1 MGYSMTVYSGY
12 LLTTSQAQE
21 LAQLHFPDAAPGTA
35 DTPYGITQHFLD
47 AGYHTDYV
55 FWPRPGEHTNFMV
68 LANIIITHD
77 PSEDPWRCRPH
88 EETEGCRRIR
98 ERLFGPYEDRL
109 PWLKDVKWAT
119 VPDPQMEIMDQLR
132 DWRIWKEN
140 QRRLALAE
148 RGAQRASE
156 QLSVQGEDS
165 ERIPSKEDESERPSA
180 QDGDDERSPPTTI
193 TQEDALACP

>member
-1 MGYSMTVYSGY
+1 
-12 LLTTSQAQE
+12 
-21 LAQLHFPDAAPGTA
+21 
-35 DTPYGITQHFLD
+35 
-47 AGYHTDYV
+47 
-55 FWPRPGEHTNFMV
+55 MV

-109 PWLKDVKWAT
+109 PWLKDVRWAT

-140 QRRLALAE
+140 QRKLAE
-148 RGAQRASE
+148 RRGQRTSK
-156 QLSVQGEDS
+156 QPSVQDDDGEKL
-165 ERIPSKEDESERPSA
+165 PSKEEDDTERPSA
-180 QDGDDERSPPTTI
+180 QDGNNERSSSSTTI
-193 TQEDALACP
+193 TQEDALACS